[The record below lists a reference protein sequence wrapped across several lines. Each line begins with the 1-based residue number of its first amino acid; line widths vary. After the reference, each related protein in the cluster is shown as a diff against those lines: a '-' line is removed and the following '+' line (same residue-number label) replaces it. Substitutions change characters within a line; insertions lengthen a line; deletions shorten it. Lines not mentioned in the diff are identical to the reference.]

1 MSNIGRKVKIVK
13 GQSADS
19 PIYDTI
25 TLIGEIGEVIDE
37 NKNLITIQMKDGTKR
52 KVWSPDCKN
61 DVNECIWY
69 NEPEYTIEAIKGKRI
84 AVHCPT
90 QEEYDLVCPI
100 LNGKENRLNGSE
112 WKNYGE
118 KTAVQQD
125 QYGGSFG
132 DIPFYEKNKWEIIS
146 AQTFLTANNI
156 KTMTATEKKIKEL
169 EDQLNELKESLKA
182 PQYKVG
188 DWVYIKDGGCRIGPG
203 MQGHKLTGN
212 CYKISSDTRRGTKW
226 GYTLEGTPAECDTIS
241 GSSSDGS
248 DIGHFLRP
256 ATPEE
261 IAAASKVKVT
271 IGDAGKEVT
280 IEKGKITA
288 HDGNTISIKVIDNLV
303 ESMNGT
309 RKAGMWKVEC
319 HKIDVGCVKNIT
331 LAQLQKVQEEYKHL
345 NP

>member
-100 LNGKENRLNGSE
+100 LNGKENRLLPRHWETYRERTTIQWDEN
-112 WKNYGE
+112 
-118 KTAVQQD
+118 
-125 QYGGSFG
+125 GGSYA
-132 DIPFYEKNKWEIIS
+132 DDVYYKRKKYEIIS

-188 DWVYIKDGGCRIGPG
+188 DWVFVHDCRGGIK
-203 MQGHKLTGN
+203 
-212 CYKISSDTRRGTKW
+212 
-226 GYTLEGTPAECDTIS
+226 EGTIEKLNRYDGADWWIDS
-241 GSSSDGS
+241 GCVNKKR
-248 DIGHFLRP
+248 FRP

-261 IAAASKVKVT
+261 ITAASVTKVT
-271 IGDAGKEVT
+271 IGDAGKEVI

-288 HDGNTISIKVIDNLV
+288 HDGTIIDEVKINNLV
-303 ESMNGT
+303 TLMNT
-309 RKAGMWKVEC
+309 KTFHNWDVRMHKV
-319 HKIDVGCVKNIT
+319 DVGCVKNIT
-331 LAQLQKVQEEYKHL
+331 LAQLQKVQEEYKRL